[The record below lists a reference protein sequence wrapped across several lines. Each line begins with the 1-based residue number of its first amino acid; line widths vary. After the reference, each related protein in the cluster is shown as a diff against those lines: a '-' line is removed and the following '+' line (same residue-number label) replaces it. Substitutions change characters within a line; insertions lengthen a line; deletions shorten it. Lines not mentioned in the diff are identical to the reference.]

1 MCDIFRLAMDS
12 SDIIRK
18 RQAQTV
24 YGFYKATVFS
34 SSGLNTVTA
43 ATAGPPSTL
52 TFANHGLSV
61 GDAIVFGSI
70 GAGVT
75 WSSTPAVDTLYYI
88 VAVTTNTFQFSATF
102 GGSALTWTGTFT
114 TGRFPT
120 FYGPNACITRSEGCK
135 DLTPCVTTF
144 PSYQERQQFIT
155 GSQACNSCSN
165 TGCGCA

>member
-1 MCDIFRLAMDS
+1 MDS

-18 RQAQTV
+18 RQAQAV

-43 ATAGPPSTL
+43 ATSPNL

-88 VAVTTNTFQFSATF
+88 VAVATNTFQFSATF

-144 PSYQERQQFIT
+144 PSYELRQQFIT